1 MQETELGLVLVL
13 VLAWELVGV
22 AAAVFEVGVLS
33 LAEGD
38 GVVVED

>member
-1 MQETELGLVLVL
+1 MQETELGLALVL